1 MAHALVFVLS
11 PEGTLPGDGAT
22 WDELRA
28 AQRLGIGSGIA
39 LRMFR
44 VAAPTDQCLD
54 DLVAS
59 GQANVSGADPFE
71 PLRSDPCLDVPSS
84 PCPDGAPPRRLICDA
99 LVPHLEPRSLWLG
112 AYELSGPEL
121 EGRSGHPA
129 DRVGIESI
137 RCLDQF
143 SLRDADN
150 ETCWFYPTENGD
162 YLCWENQRSL
172 ELSPGYPADPCVQQ
186 GKIPYERSDLRLL
199 WSLMAD
205 DQALTCVGLTY
216 QRRRIEW
223 PVAATDPEPFA
234 TWTSFRV
241 DSMADDNYL
250 ETSSIT
256 VFPS

>member
-1 MAHALVFVLS
+1 MAHALVFVLA
-11 PEGTLPGDGAT
+11 PEGALPGDGAA
-22 WDELRA
+22 WAELLA
-28 AQRLGIGSGIA
+28 AQRLGVGSGIA

-44 VAAPTDQCLD
+44 TATPPELTLD
-54 DLVAS
+54 ELVTS
-59 GQANVSGADPFE
+59 GQANVSGADPFV
-71 PLRSDPCLDVPSS
+71 PLRTDPCREDVTPSPETAS
-84 PCPDGAPPRRLICDA
+84 VRRLICDA

-112 AYELSGPEL
+112 AYELNGAEL
-121 EGRSGHPA
+121 QGRTGHPA
-129 DRVGIESI
+129 DRLAIASI

-143 SLRDADN
+143 SLREADN

-162 YLCWENQRSL
+162 YFCWENQRSL
-172 ELSPGYPADPCVQQ
+172 ELCPGYPADPCIQE
-186 GKIPYERSDLRLL
+186 GSIPYERSDLRLL

-223 PVAATDPEPFA
+223 PVIASDPEPIA

-241 DSMADDNYL
+241 DSMADDNYR

-256 VFPS
+256 VFPC